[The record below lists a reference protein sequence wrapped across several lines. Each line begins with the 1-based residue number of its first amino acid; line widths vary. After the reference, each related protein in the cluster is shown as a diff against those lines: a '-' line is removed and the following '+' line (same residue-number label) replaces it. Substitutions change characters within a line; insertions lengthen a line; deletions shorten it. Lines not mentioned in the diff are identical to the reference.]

1 MERLLN
7 LRRLALATIGLLA
20 ATIVLDVVVIG
31 FDAVEFS
38 LLYDL
43 MNGVEVPIGAIEA
56 SDARQA
62 TASAAGLVLLA
73 LTAAAFVAWFHAA
86 YVIVERSCAA
96 RPRYTATWAIVAWF
110 VPILNLVRPKQ
121 IADDLWKASTPP
133 ADPPSRRSRLLT
145 QWWALWVVATVGDV
159 AVARLS
165 QASTT
170 IEGMQSAA
178 LLHAVFLAFHVAA
191 ALWAI
196 RFVRG
201 LTQRQTS
208 LAAGPSAAPEV
219 AMATPAV

>member
-1 MERLLN
+1 MERLLT
-7 LRRLALATIGLLA
+7 LRRLALVTVGLLA

-31 FDAVEFS
+31 FDAVEFW

-43 MNGVEVPIGAIEA
+43 MNGVEVPVGAIEA

-62 TASAAGLVLLA
+62 TASAAGLA
-73 LTAAAFVAWFHAA
+73 LFAVTAAAFVAWFHAA
-86 YVIVERSCAA
+86 YVVVERSCAA
-96 RPRYTATWAIVAWF
+96 RPRHSATWAIVAWF

-133 ADPPSRRSRLLT
+133 TEHTPRRSRLLT

-165 QASTT
+165 RLSTT
-170 IEGMQSAA
+170 VEGMQSAA
-178 LLHAVFLAFHVAA
+178 LLHAVFLAVHVAA
-191 ALWAI
+191 GLWAI

-201 LTQRQTS
+201 LTERQAS
-208 LAAGPSAAPEV
+208 LAAGPSAPPEV